1 MLSEQKKKAEEKMNK
16 ALDALRKEFATLRTG
31 RASLGMLDGI
41 MVDYYGTPTPLNQV
55 ANMAVPDPRQITIQP
70 WEPKMLGEI
79 EKAILKS
86 DVGLTPSNDGKIIRL
101 SIPSLTEERR
111 HQIVK
116 HAKKLAED
124 ARVAVRNIRTGRE
137 RRDQEEE
144 QGQGRACL
152 GGRDEEAAGRDPEDD
167 GQLYQED
174 RRAPCPQGKRDH
186 DGVDDANLFSR

>member
-1 MLSEQKKKAEEKMNK
+1 MPSEQRKKAEDKMSK
-16 ALDALRKEFATLRTG
+16 ALDVLKKEFATLRTG
-31 RASLGMLDGI
+31 RASLGLLDGI
-41 MVDYYGTPTPLNQV
+41 MVDYYGTPTPLNQA

-86 DVGLTPSNDGKIIRL
+86 DVGITPTNDGKLIRL

-124 ARVAVRNIRTGRE
+124 ARVAIRNV
-137 RRDQEEE
+137 RRDVN
-144 QGQGRACL
+144 
-152 GGRDEEAAGRDPEDD
+152 DEIKKKGKDKEAHVSEDETKKLQD
-167 GQLYQED
+167 EIQKITDTYI
-174 RRAPCPQGKRDH
+174 KKI
-186 DGVDDANLFSR
+186 DDLLVHKEKEIMTV